1 MKILFI
7 TRDSERCGVADYGRR
22 LFSILKPAL
31 DITLHESD
39 GVSPINYEGY
49 DVALYNYH
57 HATLPNVD
65 CFNRNIKH
73 VALFHEAF
81 MNITPDVIIRVAGI
95 ARPLI
100 GNYYAEKPLNRI
112 PVIGS
117 FGFGFPDKNFPGI
130 AKLVTEQFKEARL
143 RLNIPFAEFGDND
156 GAMARNEAYKCQQ
169 VIQGTAITLEVN
181 HNFLSQT
188 ELLEWNRAN
197 DLNVFL
203 YADSHGRGI
212 SSATDYALSV
222 RRPIAISR
230 SEMFKHLPREI
241 CVDNATLPDLLEYGV
256 EFLNTVYL
264 QNTNERLINQITEY
278 LNK

>member
-1 MKILFI
+1 MKVLFI
-7 TRDSERCGVADYGRR
+7 TRNSERCGVADYGRR
-22 LFSILKPAL
+22 LFSILQPAM
-31 DITLHESD
+31 DITLLESD
-39 GVSPINYEGY
+39 GNSPVNYEGY

-81 MNITPDVIIRVAGI
+81 MNITPDVTIPIARI

-100 GNYYAEKPLNRI
+100 GHYYAEKALNRI

-130 AKLVTEQFKEARL
+130 ARMVSEQFGAAKL

-156 GAMARNEAYKCQQ
+156 GTMARNEAIKCQQ
-169 VIQGTAITLEVN
+169 VVQGTNVTLEIN

-203 YADSHGRGI
+203 YSESHGRGI

-241 CVDNATLPDLLEYGV
+241 CVDNANLPDLLEYGV
-256 EFLNTVYL
+256 EFLNPVY
-264 QNTNERLINQITEY
+264 QGNTNERLIEQIVQY